1 MGYWSFEMEYDHNQ
15 MTDAE
20 KLRTLAVWHDLKD
33 DEMGYTGER
42 EIQAD
47 LRRIAN
53 KIEKP

>member
-1 MGYWSFEMEYDHNQ
+1 MEYDHNQ

-33 DEMGYTGER
+33 DERGYTGER